1 MLDKILGFIATKL
14 AIITHDSGWLTL
26 PAGTASGYTKVALSD
41 GQYRTKGGLCFLKL
55 ASSSNNFTAGWKN
68 VGLLP
73 ANARPKQLIN
83 ASGANRNGV
92 SYEIQ
97 IQDSG
102 QVFINTSASTIWIS
116 EWIVF
121 PCSAGGGVLLN
132 PHFSTFTAVLQKIG
146 GGLDVGQDISVYPLR
161 NGIRVQSPHKLFDR
175 HKHYDQSETIQTRR
189 FGCSNILLNEQLE
202 VHCLDVRSSGQF
214 DKLKD
219 LNTVQQLQRTDR
231 NERDRRYRI
240 SDLCWL
246 QNDIATPERGCAS
259 C

>member
-73 ANARPKQLIN
+73 ANARPKQQVN

-97 IQDSG
+97 IQESG

-121 PCSAGGGVLLN
+121 PCSAGGVLHSSIFN
-132 PHFSTFTAVLQKIG
+132 AFSVRKAV
-146 GGLDVGQDISVYPLR
+146 
-161 NGIRVQSPHKLFDR
+161 
-175 HKHYDQSETIQTRR
+175 EA
-189 FGCSNILLNEQLE
+189 C
-202 VHCLDVRSSGQF
+202 
-214 DKLKD
+214 
-219 LNTVQQLQRTDR
+219 
-231 NERDRRYRI
+231 
-240 SDLCWL
+240 
-246 QNDIATPERGCAS
+246 
-259 C
+259 

>member
-1 MLDKILGFIATKL
+1 MIALLDKILDFITAKI

-55 ASSSNNFTAGWKN
+55 ASNSNNFTAGWKN

-121 PCSAGGGVLLN
+121 PCSAGGGYCLTRIFQRLQL
-132 PHFSTFTAVLQKIG
+132 FSK
-146 GGLDVGQDISVYPLR
+146 R
-161 NGIRVQSPHKLFDR
+161 M
-175 HKHYDQSETIQTRR
+175 
-189 FGCSNILLNEQLE
+189 E
-202 VHCLDVRSSGQF
+202 V
-214 DKLKD
+214 
-219 LNTVQQLQRTDR
+219 
-231 NERDRRYRI
+231 
-240 SDLCWL
+240 
-246 QNDIATPERGCAS
+246 A
-259 C
+259 